1 MLANLL
7 HKSENLYYMLYNSDS
22 LFVIYLPVVLLLFC
36 MWYESHA
43 TANNSKNSVVDFEDG
58 LFEGDLKI
66 PVEMIMA
73 HYNLSSF
80 PEGIE
85 ILGNDSVNASEA
97 TINQIRRK
105 RAAGSSINLWPNR
118 IVRYRISS
126 RISSSVARNISTAIA
141 RYRSSTCLRF
151 IRTSGTGDYIDF
163 VSTSSGCFSNS
174 IGRKGGRQVINLQ
187 NPGCTSVGIIIH
199 EIGHAIGFWHEQ
211 SRPDRDQYVDIH
223 RNNIRIGRSSQ
234 FMKRSYSEVDY
245 QGSGYDY
252 GSIMHYRRT
261 AFNKPGCRG
270 STCYT
275 ISVNNATE
283 YRRQGS
289 PTLGNRVAL
298 STQDIF
304 QVKRLYSCPGGG
316 VRGILTV
323 NVRRGNS
330 LRYTDGSDIPDP
342 YVVVTAV
349 DSSGS
354 NVRRLTS
361 RQQNRRHPVW
371 NQRLSFGNRNWQF
384 FRISAWDADSGSDD
398 QVTMSK
404 TVSVSRGNHYSLK
417 TCENSACSSYIL
429 YDYYLNTATT
439 TTITTT
445 PTPTMVQNTQLRVY
459 VRYARNLRDTDPI
472 FNLPDPYVRIRAVRS
487 GSSTVTRTTR
497 SISGTTRP
505 TWNQWID
512 FGCQRWNSM
521 LLQIWDRDTNRDD
534 AMSNVE
540 RKLLATG
547 SHSYIRHA
555 AHGSGYMYYDYRLTV
570 DRNNCS
576 PNPCLNG
583 GTCRDGCLSYTCTC
597 RTGYSGT
604 RCERTTRSLRVYARY
619 ARNLRDRD
627 GWLNKSDPYME
638 VIAVDVNGNS
648 LRRTTRHVQGNH
660 NPNWNTSLYFGRR
673 AWRYFRVRVYDA
685 DPGSDDALSSQQTFY
700 LSGSVTRTG
709 VTHRCYSGY
718 AVFNYYY
725 N

>member
-1 MLANLL
+1 MG
-7 HKSENLYYMLYNSDS
+7 
-22 LFVIYLPVVLLLFC
+22 C
-36 MWYESHA
+36 ESHA
-43 TANNSKNSVVDFEDG
+43 TANNTNNSVVHFEDG

-73 HYNLSSF
+73 HYNLSSI

-85 ILGNDSVNASEA
+85 ILGNDTVNASEA
-97 TINQIRRK
+97 SPRNK

-118 IVRYRISS
+118 MVRYRISS
-126 RISSSVARNISTAIA
+126 SIASSAAINISTAIA
-141 RYRSSTCLRF
+141 TYQSSTCLRF
-151 IRTSGTGDYIDF
+151 ISTSGAGDYIDF
-163 VSTSSGCFSNS
+163 VSTDYGCYSYV
-174 IGRKGGRQVINLQ
+174 GRQGGRQVINLQ
-187 NPGCTSVGIIIH
+187 DPGCTSVGIIIH

-211 SRPDRDQYVDIH
+211 SRPDRDQYVTIH
-223 RNNIRIGRSSQ
+223 WNNVISGLSSQ

-245 QGSGYDY
+245 QGSVYDY
-252 GSIMHYRRT
+252 GSIMHYQST
-261 AFNKPGCRG
+261 AFSRNSRN
-270 STCYT
+270 T
-275 ISVNNATE
+275 ITVTNTSE
-283 YRRQGS
+283 YHQQGG
-289 PTLGNRVAL
+289 PTLGQRRAL
-298 STQDIF
+298 SPQDIF
-304 QVKRLYSCPGGG
+304 QVRRLYSCPGGG
-316 VRGILTV
+316 VRGFLTV
-323 NVRRGNS
+323 NVRRGYS
-330 LRYTDGSDIPDP
+330 LRYTDGRDIPDP

-349 DSSGS
+349 DSNGG
-354 NVRRLTS
+354 NVRLQTS
-361 RQQNRRHPVW
+361 QQQNRRHPLW
-371 NQRLSFGNRNWQF
+371 NQRLSFGNRDWQF
-384 FRISAWDADSGSDD
+384 FRISAWDADLSSDE
-398 QVTMSK
+398 QLTMSK
-404 TVSVSRGNHYSLK
+404 TVSVSRGNYYSLR

-429 YDYYLNTATT
+429 YDYHLNTATPSTPT
-439 TTITTT
+439 TTATAT
-445 PTPTMVQNTQLRVY
+445 PTPTTAAPTPTTAAPTTVQNTQLRVY

-472 FNLPDPYVRIRAVRS
+472 FNLPDPYVRIRAFKS

-497 SISGTTRP
+497 YISGTTRP

-521 LLQIWDRDTNRDD
+521 LLQIWDCDIYHDD

-540 RKLLATG
+540 RKVLATG

-604 RCERTTRSLRVYARY
+604 RCEHTIRNLRVYARY
-619 ARNLRDRD
+619 AHNLRDRD
-627 GWLNKSDPYME
+627 GWWNKSDPYME

-648 LRRTTRHVQGNH
+648 LRRTTRYVQGNH

-685 DPGSDDALSSQQTFY
+685 DPGSDDALSSRQTFY
-700 LSGSVTRTG
+700 LSGSVTRIG

>member
-1 MLANLL
+1 
-7 HKSENLYYMLYNSDS
+7 
-22 LFVIYLPVVLLLFC
+22 
-36 MWYESHA
+36 MWCVSHA
-43 TANNSKNSVVDFEDG
+43 AANNPNNSVLYFEDG

-66 PVEMIMA
+66 PVDMIMA
-73 HYNLSSF
+73 HYNLSSI
-80 PEGIE
+80 PIQ
-85 ILGNDSVNASEA
+85 ILGNDTVNASEV
-97 TINQIRRK
+97 TTRSK
-105 RAAGSSINLWPNR
+105 RAAGSDINLWPNG

-126 RISSSVARNISTAIA
+126 SISSGAASNIRTAIA
-141 RYRSSTCLRF
+141 RYQSSTCLRF
-151 IRTSGTGDYIDF
+151 TSTSGAGDYIDF
-163 VSTSSGCFSNS
+163 VSTDSGCYSYV
-174 IGRKGGRQVINLQ
+174 GRQGGRQVINLQ
-187 NPGCTSVGIIIH
+187 SPVCNSVGVIIH

-211 SRPDRDQYVDIH
+211 SRPDRDQYVNIH
-223 RNNIRIGRSSQ
+223 SNNIRSGRSSQ
-234 FMKRSYSEVDY
+234 FMKRSFSEVDY

-252 GSIMHYRRT
+252 GSIMHYPRT
-261 AFNKPGCRG
+261 AFNKASCRG

-275 ISVNNATE
+275 ISVNNLTE
-283 YRRQGS
+283 YRRQES

-298 STQDIF
+298 STQDIV

-330 LRYTDGSDIPDP
+330 LRYTDGSDTPDP

-354 NVRRLTS
+354 NVTLETS
-361 RQQNRRHPVW
+361 RLQNRRNPVW
-371 NQRLSFGNRNWQF
+371 NQRLGFGNRNWQF

-398 QVTMSK
+398 KVTMSK

-417 TCENSACSSYIL
+417 TCENPACSIYIL

-439 TTITTT
+439 TTNTTTTTIIPTTTT
-445 PTPTMVQNTQLRVY
+445 PTTTTRTVQNTQLRVY
-459 VRYARNLRDTDPI
+459 IRYARNLRDTDPI

-521 LLQIWDRDTNRDD
+521 LLQIWDRDVNRDD
-534 AMSNVE
+534 AMSNIQ
-540 RKLLATG
+540 RKVLATG

-604 RCERTTRSLRVYARY
+604 RCERTTRNLRVYARY

-627 GWLNKSDPYME
+627 GWWNKSDPYME